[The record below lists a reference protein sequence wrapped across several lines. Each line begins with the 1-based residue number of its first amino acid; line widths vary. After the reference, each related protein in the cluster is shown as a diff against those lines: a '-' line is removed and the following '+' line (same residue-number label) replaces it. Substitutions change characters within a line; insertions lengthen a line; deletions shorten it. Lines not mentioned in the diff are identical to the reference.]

1 MATSDTPQADTARTE
16 SRTTLTDRL
25 KNIGPGALVAAAF
38 IGPGTVTTASVIGAE
53 FAYVLLWTIVF
64 SIVATMVI
72 QEMSA
77 RLGLITQ
84 QGLGEALR
92 NQFDN
97 PVASAAAVALVVAA
111 IGIGT
116 AAFQTGNITGGAAGL
131 ETITG
136 VEATIWGPLIG
147 LVAGALLFTGSY
159 KLIERVFIA
168 LVAVMG
174 VAFLVNAV
182 AVRPS
187 LGAIGRGLVPTIP
200 DGSALLIAG
209 LIGTTVVGYN
219 LFLHASTV
227 QEKFSD
233 PSELSAVRYDTIVLI
248 AIGGLIT
255 TAIVITAAAVFP
267 EGTEIEEVGEM
278 GDQLEPVLGGYA
290 LTFFAIGLFAAG
302 FTSAM
307 SAPLAGAYATAGALG
322 WDRDLKSTR
331 FRAIWMAIL
340 GVGIVFSGLG
350 YNPVDVIIFAQVAN
364 GLLLPILAV
373 FLIYAMNNGDL
384 LGAHTNST
392 LQNVLGVIVTLVV
405 IMIGLLTLNDNLPA
419 FIESLGELL

>member
-1 MATSDTPQADTARTE
+1 MGF
-16 SRTTLTDRL
+16 TDRL
-25 KNIGPGALVAAAF
+25 RSVGPGALVAAAF

-53 FAYVLLWTIVF
+53 FAYVLVWTIVF
-64 SIVATMVI
+64 SILATMVL

-92 NQFDN
+92 KQFDN
-97 PVASAAAVALVVAA
+97 PVLSALAVGLVVAA

-131 ETITG
+131 TTITG
-136 VEATIWGPLIG
+136 VGENVWGPIIG
-147 LVAGALLFTGSY
+147 LVAGALLLTGNY
-159 KLIERVFIA
+159 KLIERVFIG
-168 LVAVMG
+168 LVVVMG
-174 VAFLVNAV
+174 IAFIVNAI
-182 AVRPS
+182 AVRPDV
-187 LGAIGRGLVPTIP
+187 GALSVGLIPTIP
-200 DGSALLIAG
+200 EGSALLIAG

-227 QEKFSD
+227 QEKWSD
-233 PSELSAVRYDTIVLI
+233 PEDLRDVQYDTVLLVG
-248 AIGGLIT
+248 IGGLIT

-267 EGTEIEEVGEM
+267 EGTTIADVGEM
-278 GDQLEPVLGGYA
+278 ADQLEPVMGGFA

-322 WDRDLKSTR
+322 WERDLKSNR
-331 FRAIWMAIL
+331 FRAIWMTIL

-350 YNPVDVIIFAQVAN
+350 FNPVEVILLAQVAN

-373 FLIYAMNNGDL
+373 FLIYAMNSEEL
-384 LGAHTNST
+384 LGEHTNSPV
-392 LQNVLGVIVTLVV
+392 QNLLGGLVTLVA
-405 IMIGLLTLNDNLPA
+405 IMIGLLTLNENLPA
-419 FIESLGELL
+419 FIDVITGLLGL